1 MSFRAFG
8 AAPCGLAI
16 ALAALLAQPA
26 AAVET
31 VCFPS
36 PSGSGPVWYNQSFFW
51 GGYQYPAGGYSGGVY
66 KPRAYTAAD
75 IYVSPPVCFL
85 VETDD
90 APRVRRGR
98 RMAHHRPHRRC
109 ACAS

>member
-1 MSFRAFG
+1 MCPQAFG
-8 AAPCGLAI
+8 RGLSVLAT
-16 ALAALLAQPA
+16 ALAVSLAQPA

-36 PSGSGPVWYNQSFFW
+36 PSGDGPVYYNQSFFW
-51 GGYQYPAGGYSGGVY
+51 GGYQHPAGGYSGGIY
-66 KPRAYTAAD
+66 QPRAYSAAD

-85 VETDD
+85 VETEDE
-90 APRVRRGR
+90 PRARRAR
-98 RMAHHRPHRRC
+98 RVAHHRPHRRC